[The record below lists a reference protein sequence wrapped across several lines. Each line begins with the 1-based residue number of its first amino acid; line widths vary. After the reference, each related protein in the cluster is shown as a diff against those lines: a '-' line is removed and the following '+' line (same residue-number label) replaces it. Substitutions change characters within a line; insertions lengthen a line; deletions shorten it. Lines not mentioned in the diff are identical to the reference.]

1 VREDLEISTSLIPQK
16 DKDDEAGRVLLTRI
30 IAVSAVCATIRST
43 AYVSSSFHHW
53 NEEPHA

>member
-1 VREDLEISTSLIPQK
+1 LIPQK